1 MNKMDKD
8 VDCVLL
14 VFWSLS
20 VYVSEFSVR
29 GCIVLIWGEIQEATR
44 WSLRLETGG
53 PWSYFGWHSQ
63 PIFKRMGFYIKSI
76 FPASLENWEKMSTQG
91 SHPSWQQQSGV
102 DSGNSLMMGH
112 ELFNQIQSS
121 PMPFFFIP
129 KQFFKKLLCLLTDQC
144 FSNFYLQVKHLRNP
158 IKMPTLIQQIWV
170 GPEILHS

>member
-1 MNKMDKD
+1 MNKMDKN

-20 VYVSEFSVR
+20 VYVSEFSVC

-44 WSLRLETGG
+44 WSLRPETGG

-121 PMPFFFIP
+121 PMPFFSF
-129 KQFFKKLLCLLTDQC
+129 L
-144 FSNFYLQVKHLRNP
+144 SNFLKNYCAYLQTSAFQTFICR
-158 IKMPTLIQQIWV
+158 
-170 GPEILHS
+170 